1 MGSNTQTTTA
11 KVPEDMTKARGS
23 LLEEILKGLASQQKA
38 PFNLTYQ
45 PNELTTGANDMYKTL
60 LGGTAGGAGGP
71 QGVSGQTLDTMMPMA
86 GITPD
91 ITNML
96 REGLSS
102 GFAIDTSPVWAAKKA
117 AYAQNIKDSITQA
130 MQDMSFTGSRY
141 GTGAMN
147 VGGNI
152 ANRGAL
158 SLASEMAP
166 IEAGALEGAA
176 GRKLQAG
183 GLGLNLA
190 EMYNR
195 AALERAGA
203 ASGAGQQQFA
213 NEQTMQDKE
222 YNEWL
227 RTQPGYGPLFAA
239 LQQYSTQYPFQQ
251 DTTTKQSQSFSS
263 LLASILGTAAGGFAS
278 GYGSQLARP

>member
-1 MGSNTQTTTA
+1 MGSSTQTTTA
-11 KVPEDMTKARGS
+11 QVPEGMQEIRKFFEDYLTKN
-23 LLEEILKGLASQQKA
+23 LQTQPKA
-38 PFNLTYQ
+38 PFDLSYK
-45 PNELTTGANDMYKTL
+45 PNELTTGASDMYKYL

-71 QGVSGQTLDTMMPMA
+71 QGVSGQTLDTMLPMA

-102 GFAIDTSPVWAAKKA
+102 GFATDTSPIWAAKKA

-130 MQDMSFTGSRY
+130 MQDMAFTGSRY

-152 ANRGAL
+152 ASRGAL

-166 IEAGALEGAA
+166 IEAGMQEGAA
-176 GRKLQAG
+176 GRRLQAG

-195 AALERAGA
+195 AALERAGGA
-203 ASGAGQQQFA
+203 AGAGQQQFT
-213 NEQTMQDKE
+213 NEQAMQDKA
-222 YNEWL
+222 YLEWL
-227 RTQPGYGPLFAA
+227 RTQPGYGPLFQA
-239 LQQYSTQYPFQQ
+239 LQQYSTTYPFQQ
-251 DTTTKQSQSFSS
+251 DTTTKSKGDFWSWFGDFLGKGAQGAGAA
-263 LLASILGTAAGGFAS
+263 LAMA
-278 GYGSQLARP
+278 